1 MPKEVKPRKIRLEAS
16 SICQLKCPSCP
27 NTSRAIQPTIGSGFL
42 KLSDFCNLIDQ
53 NPWIR
58 EIELSN
64 YGEIFLNPHLLEIIE
79 YAHDKQIVLRAD
91 NGVNLNHVKEDVLAG
106 LVKCAFR
113 SMSCSLDGA
122 SSKTYSQYRVNGEFE
137 SVIENIRKINAL
149 KRRYHSRYPLLEW
162 KFVVFGFNE
171 HEIPIA
177 RELANELNM
186 GFRLKLSW
194 DPQVSPVRNRELVRK
209 EIGFASR
216 EEYAQRC
223 GVDYAR
229 NLCHQLWDK
238 PQINWDGKILGCSRN
253 FWGDF
258 GGNAFKDGLLE
269 SLNNEKIKYGR
280 DMLIGEKDPRDD
292 IPCATCNIYLGR
304 KARGRSLS
312 RNLPYLALRFISR
325 HIRLGR
331 YHTRLRKIY
340 DFRL

>member
-106 LVKCAFR
+106 LVKCSFR

-137 SVIENIRKINAL
+137 PIKRAHSPQLAAGLASVYKI
-149 KRRYHSRYPLLEW
+149 SI
-162 KFVVFGFNE
+162 
-171 HEIPIA
+171 IP
-177 RELANELNM
+177 
-186 GFRLKLSW
+186 
-194 DPQVSPVRNRELVRK
+194 
-209 EIGFASR
+209 
-216 EEYAQRC
+216 
-223 GVDYAR
+223 
-229 NLCHQLWDK
+229 
-238 PQINWDGKILGCSRN
+238 
-253 FWGDF
+253 
-258 GGNAFKDGLLE
+258 
-269 SLNNEKIKYGR
+269 YGR
-280 DMLIGEKDPRDD
+280 RFPAACCRVFNRLLRTSGRLMRLNAD
-292 IPCATCNIYLGR
+292 ITRGILCCNGNSW
-304 KARGRSLS
+304 SLDS
-312 RNLPYLALRFISR
+312 MNTKYQ
-325 HIRLGR
+325 
-331 YHTRLRKIY
+331 
-340 DFRL
+340 